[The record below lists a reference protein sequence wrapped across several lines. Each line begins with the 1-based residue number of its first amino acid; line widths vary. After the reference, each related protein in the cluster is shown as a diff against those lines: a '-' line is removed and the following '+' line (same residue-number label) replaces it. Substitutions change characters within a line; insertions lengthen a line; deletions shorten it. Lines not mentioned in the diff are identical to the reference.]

1 MTDST
6 QALRQCAAQLNR
18 AKTKAAELEHASR
31 AGWAKVTELDEE
43 NKRLRATN
51 LDCVD
56 HFNVVKAERDELLTA
71 LKWIASRCPATLMD
85 QPLHTTHKEMA
96 HDSGACA
103 RAAIAKAEAA

>member
-43 NKRLRATN
+43 NKRLRAAN
-51 LDCVD
+51 LDCID
-56 HFNVVKAERDELLTA
+56 HFNAIKAERDELLAA
-71 LKWIASRCPATLMD
+71 LK
-85 QPLHTTHKEMA
+85 
-96 HDSGACA
+96 CA
-103 RAAIAKAEAA
+103 RWRIANLVGPAGAQGLDREALTKIDTAIARTEA